1 MVMALTWMI
10 FDLNRFLE
18 GGLGGRGYLTSSCTR
33 SDLSRSCAMSL
44 CVMVAVETP
53 LIPTTTSPALRTS
66 HRCAQV
72 PGTSSMT
79 AAVTLAFYQLTS
91 WIAIQG
97 EIWNSSL
104 ISWSVKY
111 STSEGDQGEHKPQ
124 PHVPVITG
132 STP

>member
-1 MVMALTWMI
+1 MALTWMI

-79 AAVTLAFYQLTS
+79 AAVTLVFLSTDLLDCYS
-91 WIAIQG
+91 GRDWEFIAHFVVTK
-97 EIWNSSL
+97 E
-104 ISWSVKY
+104 
-111 STSEGDQGEHKPQ
+111 
-124 PHVPVITG
+124 
-132 STP
+132 